1 MQPNKKLITISDNVN
16 KIKQL
21 LEELVLQPRL
31 NAIKWSAITKQT
43 PNIKIGYPG
52 QHLASLITGMVGE
65 RTGAR
70 GNDLVDGSEV
80 KSCSRIDQL
89 DLCLDCK
96 SPVARVEEKCS
107 NCDSSNISRKNDSK
121 WLFSIK
127 NEIDL
132 DLLLHNVKRILLVIG
147 DYPSFD
153 SGNFETLRFQT
164 YEIWPESVRNGRFSE
179 IMTNYYNKIYLA
191 HKKKNSSKTPAPKN
205 FWPYQYQ
212 FYMCNPILTFSCTVL
227 NANKKPSIE
236 ISHYVDT
243 SEDRSTLPS
252 VMMPIEILTDKE
264 IDFIRKKAKES
275 ELLNMVSPEAR
286 KHVKNI
292 KRTSPV
298 EIRKILIGVDETLR
312 GYLPLRNTDRIS
324 TARSQY
330 ARRIYSE
337 ET

>member
-1 MQPNKKLITISDNVN
+1 MQPSSKIITISDNVN

-96 SPVARVEEKCS
+96 SPVARIEEKCS
-107 NCDSSNISRKNDSK
+107 NCDSTNISRKDDSK
-121 WLFSIK
+121 WLFSVR
-127 NEIDL
+127 NENEL
-132 DLLLHNVKRILLVIG
+132 DFLLHGVKRILLIIG

-153 SGNFETLRFQT
+153 SGNFETLRFQA
-164 YEIWPESVRNGRFSE
+164 YEIWPESLRNKRFSE
-179 IMTNYYNKIYLA
+179 IMINYYNKIYLA
-191 HKKKNSSKTPAPKN
+191 HKKKDAAKNPAPKN

-227 NANKKPSIE
+227 NANTKPSIE
-236 ISHYVDT
+236 ISHYFEAD
-243 SEDRSTLPS
+243 EDRSTLPS
-252 VMMPIEILTDKE
+252 VMMPTAVLSDKE

-275 ELLNMVSPEAR
+275 ELLKMVATEAR
-286 KHVKNI
+286 THIKNI
-292 KRTSPV
+292 KRTSPL
-298 EIRKILIGVDETLR
+298 EMRKVLIGIDETLR
-312 GYLPLRNTDRIS
+312 GYLPLRNTDRI
-324 TARSQY
+324 AMAKSQY
-330 ARRIYSE
+330 TRRTYLE

>member
-1 MQPNKKLITISDNVN
+1 MQPNQKLITIADNLN

-31 NAIKWSAITKQT
+31 NAIKWSAITKQS
-43 PNIKIGYPG
+43 PNIRIGYPG
-52 QHLASLITGMVGE
+52 QHLASLITGMIGE

-70 GNDLVDGSEV
+70 GNDLIDGSEV

-121 WLFSIK
+121 WLFSIR
-127 NEIDL
+127 NEVEL
-132 DLLLHNVKRILLVIG
+132 DVLLHSVKRILLVIG

-153 SGNFETLRFQT
+153 SGNFEVLRFQA
-164 YEIWPESVRNGRFSE
+164 YEIWPENIRNRRFAE

-191 HKKKNSSKTPAPKN
+191 HKKKSPSKTPAPKN

-227 NANKKPSIE
+227 NANKKSSIE
-236 ISHYVDT
+236 ISHYVEAG
-243 SEDRSTLPS
+243 EDRSTLPS
-252 VMMPIEILTDKE
+252 VLMPTAILTDKE

-275 ELLNMVSPEAR
+275 ELLNMISPEAK

-292 KRTSPV
+292 KRTSPS
-298 EIRKILIGVDETLR
+298 EIRKVLIGVDETLR
-312 GYLPLRNTDRIS
+312 GYLPLRDTDRIS
-324 TARSQY
+324 TAKLAY
-330 ARRIYSE
+330 TRRVYLE
-337 ET
+337 KT

>member
-1 MQPNKKLITISDNVN
+1 MQPNQKLITISDNLN

-52 QHLASLITGMVGE
+52 QHLASLITGMQGE

-121 WLFSIK
+121 WLFSIR
-127 NEIDL
+127 NEIEL
-132 DLLLHNVKRILLVIG
+132 DLLVHNVKRVLLVIG

-153 SGNFETLRFQT
+153 NGDFEMLRFQT
-164 YEIWPESVRNGRFSE
+164 YEIWPENIRNRRFAE
-179 IMTNYYNKIYLA
+179 ILTNYYNKIYLA
-191 HKKKNSSKTPAPKN
+191 HKKKSSSKTPAPKN

-212 FYMCNPILTFSCTVL
+212 FYMCNPILTFSCTVI

-236 ISHYVDT
+236 ISHYVEAN
-243 SEDRSTLPS
+243 EDRSTLPS
-252 VMMPIEILTDKE
+252 IMMPTAILTDKE
-264 IDFIRKKAKES
+264 IDFIHKKAKES
-275 ELLNMVSPEAR
+275 ELLNMISPEAR

-292 KRTSPV
+292 KRTAPS
-298 EIRKILIGVDETLR
+298 EMRKVLMGVDETLR
-312 GYLPLRNTDRIS
+312 GYLPLRDTDRIS
-324 TARSQY
+324 TAKLAY
-330 ARRIYSE
+330 TRRTYLE